1 MTAKKNGTKK
11 TDAMPSSGGAATRA
25 KVRRPLRI
33 MVRRKPLARRPVDV
47 GDNSAEKIKK
57 NTAKAL
63 KETVKKPEA
72 VAVKKKSPPSG
83 GASQKKSADK
93 NVENLIKDLLKLG
106 TKNKRLTRSEVY
118 AKCKVVVKK
127 DEKVNEIIGILEKN
141 NIIVL
146 SNKKLSEY
154 EDDKKEEPSRRQEQR
169 QEQERGAAEDG
180 EGAPLE
186 KIDYKLKITDDP
198 VKSYLK
204 SINTIPLLT
213 KEEEVSVA
221 IKIENSRVKMI
232 KKFYRIPFVLK
243 YIIDW
248 YEGLSNGTML
258 LRDIVKIDESKAGE
272 QGVLEKSAEEDVEN
286 DIKDKNFISS
296 IFLDDEEK
304 DAEIDDEFDLF
315 EKDEYGDDEEDGEN
329 AEGGESDRTACVATI
344 EKSMLPRILSMLEYA
359 ARIVQKILL
368 TNKLQE
374 AKPSSDNLERAETL
388 YGELYKKML
397 DIPLNVNVMEDI
409 FKELAKAEGKINEI
423 NGQMWELAGDY
434 SITKKEFLEHFNG
447 AHYGMDWLNR
457 VKRINDKKW
466 KNLALEKE
474 REVLELGERAKKITK
489 LIGLEPKSFLEY
501 FKEIRAAKKEEEGAK
516 KEMINANLRL
526 VISIAKKYTNRGLQF
541 LDLIQE
547 GNIGLMKA
555 VDKFDYKRGFK
566 FSTYSTWW
574 IRQAITRAITDQ
586 SKTIR
591 IPIYMV
597 ETINKIS
604 KTSRQLVQE
613 LGRNPT
619 VEEIS
624 ERLLIPVDKIRK
636 VLVSA
641 RDPVSLDSPLG
652 NEDGDS
658 TIGNFI
664 EDSKAVSPFKAT
676 VYNNLK
682 EITASVLS
690 SGLTAREERVLRMRF
705 GIGMDADSTLEDV
718 GKQFS
723 VTRERIRQIEAKAL
737 RKLQHPKRI
746 QKFKQFVE
754 DNR

>member
-1 MTAKKNGTKK
+1 
-11 TDAMPSSGGAATRA
+11 
-25 KVRRPLRI
+25 
-33 MVRRKPLARRPVDV
+33 
-47 GDNSAEKIKK
+47 
-57 NTAKAL
+57 
-63 KETVKKPEA
+63 
-72 VAVKKKSPPSG
+72 
-83 GASQKKSADK
+83 
-93 NVENLIKDLLKLG
+93 
-106 TKNKRLTRSEVY
+106 
-118 AKCKVVVKK
+118 
-127 DEKVNEIIGILEKN
+127 
-141 NIIVL
+141 
-146 SNKKLSEY
+146 
-154 EDDKKEEPSRRQEQR
+154 
-169 QEQERGAAEDG
+169 
-180 EGAPLE
+180 
-186 KIDYKLKITDDP
+186 
-198 VKSYLK
+198 
-204 SINTIPLLT
+204 
-213 KEEEVSVA
+213 
-221 IKIENSRVKMI
+221 MI

-248 YEGLSNGTML
+248 YDGLSNGAML
-258 LRDIVKIDESKAGE
+258 LRDIVKIDESKVGE
-272 QGVLEKSAEEDVEN
+272 QIGLEKSSEEDIEN

-296 IFLDDEEK
+296 IFLEDEEK
-304 DAEIDDEFDLF
+304 DTEIDDEFDLF
-315 EKDEYGDDEEDGEN
+315 EKDEYDDEESEN
-329 AEGGESDRTACVATI
+329 TEGGESDRTTCVATI
-344 EKSMLPRILSMLEYA
+344 EKSMLPRILSLLECA
-359 ARIVQKILL
+359 ARTVQKILL
-368 TNKLQE
+368 TSKIQE
-374 AKPSSDNLERAETL
+374 TKPSKTNLEKIETL
-388 YGELYKKML
+388 YVDLYKKML
-397 DIPLNVNVMEDI
+397 DIPLNVSVMEDI
-409 FKELAKAEGKINEI
+409 FKELTKAEGKINEI
-423 NGQMWELAGDY
+423 NGQIWELVSEY
-434 SITKKEFLEHFNG
+434 SITKKEFLEHFDGKN
-447 AHYGMDWLNR
+447 YGESWLNKIR
-457 VKRINDKKW
+457 KINDKKW
-466 KNLALEKE
+466 KSFTAEKGKE
-474 REVLELGERAKKITK
+474 ISEIGERIKKITK
-489 LIGLEPKSFLEY
+489 LIGMEPKNFLEY
-501 FKEIRAAKKEEEGAK
+501 LKEIKVAKKEEEEAK

-624 ERLLIPVDKIRK
+624 ERLLIPVEKIRK
-636 VLVSA
+636 VLISA

-652 NEDGDS
+652 SEDGDS

-746 QKFKQFVE
+746 QKFKQFIE